1 MRKFAQALL
10 YLGLLMAVGIGPG
23 LALADGE
30 LKVSIVAVDDSKF
43 PDVTAIVM
51 ADLHGR
57 PIADLRPEDIRV
69 EDLGVPAQVL
79 SVRRAGTETPL
90 ALVLVIDTSGSM
102 GQEYG
107 GGLAQAQEA
116 AITLLG
122 SLQPGDRVALI
133 SFAND
138 VVVQVP
144 FTQDRGAV
152 INAIRGLQAYGN
164 TALYQAVAEAAR
176 LAGEAGL
183 FRRAVIFLTDGQDFG
198 GRSQVGR
205 DESLNL
211 AAALAPQFL
220 VIGVGRD
227 IDREYLQE
235 LAARTQGRYVE
246 AAGPAEIVGAFRA
259 LSGLLRS
266 HLEVTYRVQNDL
278 GLTNR
283 QVKVTLSRE
292 GAVGTAERAYTNRN
306 PVVLSPSPLPQQPNP
321 APEPR
326 VLEPEPLLRPLE
338 LALLG
343 AVILGL
349 VGAAGV
355 SVVRHFR
362 SRPTPLPDL
371 PFEPLDLP
379 PPTHTSP
386 GSPDRVLVSLAGG
399 PPGTPEKVFSVGAE
413 PQTIGWAES
422 CQIRLPQ
429 APGVAAEHVRVWLQD
444 ARLILHHLSP
454 ETTTLVNGEPVV
466 WASVGQGDE
475 FKVGPYIFTCLAMVS
490 ATNGLPSS
498 GPAPRSWQEVD

>member
-30 LKVSIVAVDDSKF
+30 LKVSIMAVDYSKF

-164 TALYQAVAEAAR
+164 TALYQAVAEAAW
-176 LAGEAGL
+176 LAGEASL

-198 GRSQVGR
+198 GRSQVGQ

-306 PVVLSPSPLPQQPNP
+306 PVVLSPSP
-321 APEPR
+321 
-326 VLEPEPLLRPLE
+326 
-338 LALLG
+338 
-343 AVILGL
+343 
-349 VGAAGV
+349 
-355 SVVRHFR
+355 
-362 SRPTPLPDL
+362 PTPAAQPR
-371 PFEPLDLP
+371 PRA
-379 PPTHTSP
+379 P
-386 GSPDRVLVSLAGG
+386 GS
-399 PPGTPEKVFSVGAE
+399 
-413 PQTIGWAES
+413 
-422 CQIRLPQ
+422 
-429 APGVAAEHVRVWLQD
+429 
-444 ARLILHHLSP
+444 
-454 ETTTLVNGEPVV
+454 
-466 WASVGQGDE
+466 
-475 FKVGPYIFTCLAMVS
+475 
-490 ATNGLPSS
+490 
-498 GPAPRSWQEVD
+498 